1 MEHDILMAVVE
12 RIPEER
18 MKALCTVG
26 TDAPVTLR
34 YLIEDYT
41 RHQFH
46 HFEQIDAPLAGT

>member
-1 MEHDILMAVVE
+1 
-12 RIPEER
+12 

-26 TDAPVTLR
+26 AGAPVTLR

-46 HFEQIDAPLAGT
+46 HFEQINAPLAGS

>member
-1 MEHDILMAVVE
+1 MQV
-12 RIPEER
+12 
-18 MKALCTVG
+18 LCTVG

-46 HFEQIDAPLAGT
+46 HFEQINASPAGT

>member
-18 MKALCTVG
+18 LNASCSVG
-26 TDAPVTLR
+26 NDSPVTLHF
-34 YLIEDYT
+34 LIEDYT

-46 HFEQIDAPLAGT
+46 HLEQIKAPLAGI